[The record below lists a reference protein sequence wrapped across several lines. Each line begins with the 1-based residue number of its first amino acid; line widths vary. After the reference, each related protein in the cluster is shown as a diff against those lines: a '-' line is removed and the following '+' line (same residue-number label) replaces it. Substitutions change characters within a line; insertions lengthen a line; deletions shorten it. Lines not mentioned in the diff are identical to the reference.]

1 MSLNINSLLNPEK
14 SVNHQT
20 EVRNIWNRVFD
31 HYLKTLPPPDSK
43 AGALAYYGE
52 IMIHAADALRAF
64 KDELLDEERLNST
77 GHNIVDQAFRAN
89 GFNDMGILEHAT
101 KSRKMLRTMK
111 DAVDASVTSLEN
123 IKESCASPV
132 QQKRSLEPNP
142 QAFFSESSSRSSFS
156 LPASTS
162 TAVFSAVGSQ
172 TSVSDSS
179 RMYHSSDRDRRST
192 SPASP
197 QDDDD
202 DELNDMDMDDLD
214 SVDNVDNVDMES
226 LRHRGKGEYMCP
238 YWKTCQKGGQDFNG
252 RPKIFHRNCMYRQH
266 IQKHSKPHKCRL
278 PGCPN
283 KEGFA
288 RKDQLV
294 RHQQN
299 VKHDQPLPLPTT
311 RR

>member
-101 KSRKMLRTMK
+101 KSRKMLRFVPPPYPPLQRFHATNSCLYRTMK

-156 LPASTS
+156 LPASAS

-252 RPKIFHRNCMYRQH
+252 RPKIFHRNCMYRYGKTPSH
-266 IQKHSKPHKCRL
+266 LDASR
-278 PGCPN
+278 
-283 KEGFA
+283 
-288 RKDQLV
+288 
-294 RHQQN
+294 
-299 VKHDQPLPLPTT
+299 
-311 RR
+311 